1 MSFKDLVSGGVSP
14 TAKNLL
20 HVSEVRKRVKCNKM
34 SQRWPKSCHYYEVQ
48 LIYLCFLSITSNFPT
63 SPAI

>member
-20 HVSEVRKRVKCNKM
+20 HVSEVRKCVKCNKM
-34 SQRWPKSCHYYEVQ
+34 SQRRPNSCHTME
-48 LIYLCFLSITSNFPT
+48 CS
-63 SPAI
+63 